1 MEKFSVIIRAK
12 NEEQWIGHCIQSIL
26 DNFKQPE
33 IIILNNNSKDKTLE
47 ICRSFMQDRTLKNT
61 RMNAYSDI
69 KIFNIDDYTPGKSLN
84 LGVKNSSFEN
94 IMIISAHCV
103 ITKINIADLKNNL
116 KKFVCI
122 FGNQDPVFYGKKISK
137 RYIWSHFK
145 DKKVKNMYSSLEKR
159 YFLHNALAVY
169 KKSFLL
175 KNKFDENLSGKEDR
189 YMAELIMKNKKNYL
203 YDPSFKAFH
212 HYTEAGKTW
221 IGVA

>member
-1 MEKFSVIIRAK
+1 MDKFSVIIRAK

-26 DNFKQPE
+26 DNLKQPE

-47 ICRSFMQDRTLKNT
+47 ICRSFMQDKTLKNT
-61 RMNAYSDI
+61 RINAYSNI
-69 KIFNIDDYTPGKSLN
+69 KIIDIEDYTPGKSLN
-84 LGVKNSSFEN
+84 LGVRNSTHEY

-103 ITKINIADLKNNL
+103 ISKINVIDLKKNL
-116 KKFVCI
+116 KKFVCV

-137 RYIWSHFK
+137 RYIWSHFI
-145 DKKVKNMYSSLEKR
+145 DKKVKNMYSNLEKR
-159 YFLHNALAVY
+159 YFIHNALAVY

-189 YMAELIMKNKKNYL
+189 YMAELIMNNKKNYL
-203 YDPSFKAFH
+203 YDPNLKAFH
-212 HYTEAGKTW
+212 HYTVAGKTW

>member
-1 MEKFSVIIRAK
+1 ME
-12 NEEQWIGHCIQSIL
+12 
-26 DNFKQPE
+26 
-33 IIILNNNSKDKTLE
+33 
-47 ICRSFMQDRTLKNT
+47 
-61 RMNAYSDI
+61 I
-69 KIFNIDDYTPGKSLN
+69 KILC
-84 LGVKNSSFEN
+84 LW
-94 IMIISAHCV
+94 
-103 ITKINIADLKNNL
+103 
-116 KKFVCI
+116 
-122 FGNQDPVFYGKKISK
+122 KKIPK
-137 RYIWSHFK
+137 RYIWSHFT

-203 YDPSFKAFH
+203 YDPNLKAFH